1 MPCTVLG
8 SFVFS
13 GLILV
18 DANPMYTRY
27 FGLTEKPFAI
37 APNPRYL
44 FMSELHREA
53 MAHLLYGISSEGCII
68 LLTGDVGTGKTTVC
82 RCLIDQLP
90 STTDIAMILN
100 PKLTIADL
108 FKTICEELKITIPA
122 ANPSI
127 KTYIDQLNAYLL
139 DAHSKGRNTALII
152 DEAQNLD
159 VEILEQLRLLTNLE
173 TNTNKL
179 LQIVLIG
186 QPELQEIL
194 CDPTLSQI
202 NQRITTRYHLEPL
215 QTVDVTTYIHH
226 RLAIAGGNSRNILFS
241 KQAIQY
247 VAKVSKGIPRVINV
261 LCDHAL
267 LGAYANNSDHVS
279 LKIMKNAVREL
290 AAITSP
296 KLYPTKT
303 LAVTLALFLLI
314 IGVPLGLYFIDSRD
328 NIALLRNNVALL
340 NPFTDKN
347 TTMHS
352 QASTPSP
359 RFASQKTQQGP
370 ETNIQHSPAD
380 KE

>member
-1 MPCTVLG
+1 
-8 SFVFS
+8 
-13 GLILV
+13 
-18 DANPMYTRY
+18 MYTHY
-27 FGLTEKPFAI
+27 FGLAEKPFAI

-90 STTDIAMILN
+90 ATTDIAMILN

-108 FKTICEELKITIPA
+108 FKTICEELKIPITVA
-122 ANPSI
+122 TPSI

-173 TNTNKL
+173 TNTSKL

-215 QTVDVTTYIHH
+215 LTVDVTTYIHH
-226 RLAIAGGNSRNILFS
+226 RIAIAGGNNRSILFS

-247 VAKVSKGIPRVINV
+247 LAKISKGIPRVINV

-279 LKIMKNAVREL
+279 LKIMKKAAQEL
-290 AAITSP
+290 AAITRP
-296 KLYPTKT
+296 KNYPTKK
-303 LAVTLALFLLI
+303 LALALVLFFI
-314 IGVPLGLYFIDSRD
+314 TIGIPTSLYFFDSRD
-328 NIALLRNNVALL
+328 NIALFKHNVALL
-340 NPFTDKN
+340 SPFADKN
-347 TTMHS
+347 IIVQS
-352 QASTPSP
+352 QASAPSP
-359 RFASQKTQQGP
+359 DLASNKIQQGP
-370 ETNIQHSPAD
+370 ETSRQHSPAD

>member
-1 MPCTVLG
+1 
-8 SFVFS
+8 
-13 GLILV
+13 
-18 DANPMYTRY
+18 MYTRY

-90 STTDIAMILN
+90 ATTDIAMILN

-215 QTVDVTTYIHH
+215 QTLDVTTYIHH

-279 LKIMKNAVREL
+279 LKIMKKAVREL

-296 KLYPTKT
+296 KPYPTKT
-303 LAVTLALFLLI
+303 VAVTLALFLLI
-314 IGVPLGLYFIDSRD
+314 IAVPLGLYFFDPRD
-328 NIALLRNNVALL
+328 NVALLRNNVALL

-347 TTMHS
+347 ATMHS
-352 QASTPSP
+352 QASSPSP
-359 RFASQKTQQGP
+359 RLASQKTQQGS
-370 ETNIQHSPAD
+370 ETNLQHSPAD

>member
-1 MPCTVLG
+1 
-8 SFVFS
+8 
-13 GLILV
+13 
-18 DANPMYTRY
+18 MYTRY

-90 STTDIAMILN
+90 ATTDIAMILN
-100 PKLTIADL
+100 PKLTITDL
-108 FKTICEELKITIPA
+108 FKTICEELKIPIPA
-122 ANPSI
+122 ATPSI
-127 KTYIDQLNAYLL
+127 KTYIDQLNTYLL
-139 DAHSKGRNTALII
+139 DAHSQGRNTALII

-247 VAKVSKGIPRVINV
+247 VAKISKGIPRVINI

-267 LGAYANNSDHVS
+267 LGAYANNKDHVS
-279 LKIMKNAVREL
+279 LKVMKKAAKEL
-290 AAITSP
+290 TAITSR
-296 KLYPTKT
+296 KSTSSKNYVMILT
-303 LAVTLALFLLI
+303 LLLLTAGI
-314 IGVPLGLYFIDSRD
+314 ATSLYFVDFRD
-328 NIALLRNNVALL
+328 NIALLKNNVALL
-340 NPFTDKN
+340 NPFTDQNSTIKEQAPPPAPN
-347 TTMHS
+347 VDS
-352 QASTPSP
+352 Q
-359 RFASQKTQQGP
+359 QVLEGP
-370 ETNIQHSPAD
+370 ETNTRHSPAD

>member
-1 MPCTVLG
+1 
-8 SFVFS
+8 
-13 GLILV
+13 
-18 DANPMYTRY
+18 MYTRY

-90 STTDIAMILN
+90 ATTDIAMILN
-100 PKLTIADL
+100 PKLTITDL
-108 FKTICEELKITIPA
+108 FKTICEELKIPIPA
-122 ANPSI
+122 ATPSI
-127 KTYIDQLNAYLL
+127 KTYIDQLNTYLL
-139 DAHSKGRNTALII
+139 DAHSQGRNTALII

-186 QPELQEIL
+186 QPELQDIL

-215 QTVDVTTYIHH
+215 QSVDVTTYIHH

-247 VAKVSKGIPRVINV
+247 VAKVSKGIPRIINI

-267 LGAYANNSDHVS
+267 LGAYANNKDHVS
-279 LKIMKNAVREL
+279 LKVMKKAASEL
-290 AAITSP
+290 AAITSR
-296 KLYPTKT
+296 KRYSTKMFISI
-303 LAVTLALFLLI
+303 LVLFLLT
-314 IGVPLGLYFIDSRD
+314 IGVPISLYLVDDRD
-328 NIALLRNNVALL
+328 NMALLKNNIALL
-340 NPFTDKN
+340 NPFTN
-347 TTMHS
+347 TNNTMQPQTSPPSSNFVS
-352 QASTPSP
+352 QEAHQ
-359 RFASQKTQQGP
+359 AP
-370 ETNIQHSPAD
+370 EMNIRHSPAD